1 VQAGK
6 ACRPLTT
13 TLHYGNIQCIA
24 WNCTMSRSSLLLL
37 ALATTTVGALPA
49 RAAEPL
55 PVDGRLVLEHRAWV
69 DDHAR
74 WNAQHLAAARRLE
87 AVVAAL
93 RRHDTSFDRHGAE
106 LRQHEL
112 QVTKSGHGAATR
124 ARHARMRAAHAEAA
138 VSHKRL
144 MDEVSDLE
152 RTIAA
157 DLAADRFKSR

>member
-1 VQAGK
+1 MF
-6 ACRPLTT
+6 RPF
-13 TLHYGNIQCIA
+13 
-24 WNCTMSRSSLLLL
+24 LLLL
-37 ALATTTVGALPA
+37 AFATALPA
-49 RAAEPL
+49 SAAEPL
-55 PVDGRLVLEHRAWV
+55 PVDGRLALEHRAWV

-106 LRQHEL
+106 LRQHERH
-112 QVTKSGHGAATR
+112 VAKSGHDAAAR
-124 ARHARMRAAHAEAA
+124 ARHAGMRAAHAEAA

-144 MDEVSDLE
+144 MEEVADLE